1 MSYKWRC
8 TGGGD
13 KLKLWLVL
21 LFKGLRPY
29 PIDCKQSCSLILG
42 NDSQKLCPLNVQVLS
57 YIMLPHVHTPVKRTN
72 SGGYFGSTIG
82 GEYVA
87 KPSMTLRLYVLK
99 TQGFS

>member
-1 MSYKWRC
+1 MSYKWRG

-21 LFKGLRPY
+21 LFKGLKLY
-29 PIDCKQSCSLILG
+29 PIKCRRSCSLILG
-42 NDSQKLCPLNVQVLS
+42 NDSQKLCPVNVQVLS
-57 YIMLPHVHTPVKRTN
+57 YIMLPHVHTLVKKTN
-72 SGGYFGSTIG
+72 SGGYLGSIIG

-87 KPSMTLRLYVLK
+87 KPPMTLRLYNLK